1 MLLLL
6 DGLVFL
12 PRTPFAPR
20 TRPAR
25 EVLVRSAP
33 VRFVAMRFIAVR
45 FIAAHLARTFAVS
58 FFLAAPFV
66 FSSAAQAAPQSAPPQ
81 PASAERVLFDAANR
95 ERAAKGLSALRWD
108 ESLAAAAREH
118 AQLLA
123 QRNVLSHQLPGE
135 LPPED
140 RARQAGARYSVIAE
154 NVAEGA
160 TPEAIHTG
168 WMRSAPH
175 RANLLA
181 PELTSVGI
189 AVVASQDR
197 KISGRVLF
205 AVEDFS
211 RAVANLSYEEQ
222 EKQVAALLA
231 KRGLPLNEARDDARK
246 MCELDRGV
254 PGNRVKMVVRYE
266 AADLSRLPEN
276 LEREI
281 QSGSY
286 HSAAV
291 GACDPAAGKGSMRFR
306 VAVLLF

>member
-1 MLLLL
+1 M
-6 DGLVFL
+6 VS
-12 PRTPFAPR
+12 
-20 TRPAR
+20 AR
-25 EVLVRSAP
+25 DVLVRSVAA
-33 VRFVAMRFIAVR
+33 RFGVANLAAV
-45 FIAAHLARTFAVS
+45 LVLS
-58 FFLAAPFV
+58 FFLPAPLV
-66 FSSAAQAAPQSAPPQ
+66 FPRVGQASPQSAQPQ
-81 PASAERVLFDAANR
+81 AASPERALFDAANR
-95 ERAAKGLSALRWD
+95 ERSAKGLSPLLWD
-108 ESLAAAAREH
+108 ESLATAARQH

-135 LPPED
+135 PPLED

-160 TPEAIHTG
+160 TPEAIHSG
-168 WMRSAPH
+168 WMHSVPH

-189 AVVASQDR
+189 AVAASQER

-211 RAVANLSYEEQ
+211 LAVANLSYEEQ

-231 KRGLPLNEARDDARK
+231 KGGLQSSDAWEEARK
-246 MCELDRGV
+246 TCETDHGM
-254 PGNRVKMVVRYE
+254 PGSRATMVVRYE

-281 QSGSY
+281 HSGSY
-286 HSAAV
+286 HTAAV
-291 GACDPAAGKGSMRFR
+291 GACDPVAAKGSMRFR
-306 VAVLLF
+306 VAVLLY

>member
-1 MLLLL
+1 LA
-6 DGLVFL
+6 FT
-12 PRTPFAPR
+12 PRIIS
-20 TRPAR
+20 AR
-25 EVLVRSAP
+25 IV
-33 VRFVAMRFIAVR
+33 
-45 FIAAHLARTFAVS
+45 LARTIAVSLAGLFAGS
-58 FFLAAPFV
+58 FFLATLSISPL
-66 FSSAAQAAPQSAPPQ
+66 AAQEHAQAPLPPAASP
-81 PASAERVLFDAANR
+81 ERALFDAANR
-95 ERAAKGLSALRWD
+95 ERAAKSMKPLQWD
-108 ESLAAAAREH
+108 ESLATAAREH

-135 LPPED
+135 PPLED

-160 TPEAIHTG
+160 TPEAIHSG
-168 WMRSAPH
+168 WMHSAPH

-189 AVVASQDR
+189 AVAASPER

-211 RAVANLSYEEQ
+211 LAVANLSYEQQ

-231 KRGLPLNEARDDARK
+231 KRGLQLSDVTEEARK
-246 MCELDRGV
+246 TCEMDHGM
-254 PGNRVKMVVRYE
+254 PGSRATMVVRYE

-276 LEREI
+276 LEKEI

-286 HSAAV
+286 HTAAV
-291 GACDPAAGKGSMRFR
+291 GACDSVAAKGYMRFR

>member
-1 MLLLL
+1 MS
-6 DGLVFL
+6 
-12 PRTPFAPR
+12 
-20 TRPAR
+20 AR
-25 EVLVRSAP
+25 EIVLRS
-33 VRFVAMRFIAVR
+33 VGVR
-45 FIAAHLARTFAVS
+45 FIAAHLAGMFAFS
-58 FFLAAPFV
+58 FFLTALLV
-66 FSSAAQAAPQSAPPQ
+66 FPSVGQAFPQSGQPQ
-81 PASAERVLFDAANR
+81 TGSPERALFDAANR
-95 ERAAKGLSALRWD
+95 ERAAKGLSLLRWD
-108 ESLAAAAREH
+108 ESLAAAARQH

-135 LPPED
+135 PPLED

-160 TPEAIHTG
+160 TPDAIHSG

-189 AVVASQDR
+189 AVAASQER

-211 RAVANLSYEEQ
+211 LAVANLSYEEQ

-231 KRGLPLNEARDDARK
+231 KRGLQPSDARDEARK
-246 MCELDRGV
+246 TCEMDHGV
-254 PGNRVKMVVRYE
+254 PGSRAAMVVRYE

-276 LEREI
+276 LEKEI

-286 HSAAV
+286 HTAAV
-291 GACDPAAGKGSMRFR
+291 GACDPVAGKGSMRFR